1 MGYMFYFDKENEKLM
16 VWEYE
21 IKKPKGD
28 THNNKT
34 YINLIYDNTLNG
46 MTLTSVINTFTK
58 WNHTD
63 SYKDLPIFEMKCSQ
77 KLPMEQTMI
86 PIMKRKL
93 MAYIF
98 QIVNLEKMNSF
109 DSEK

>member
-1 MGYMFYFDKENEKLM
+1 
-16 VWEYE
+16 
-21 IKKPKGD
+21 
-28 THNNKT
+28 
-34 YINLIYDNTLNG
+34 
-46 MTLTSVINTFTK
+46 
-58 WNHTD
+58 
-63 SYKDLPIFEMKCSQ
+63 MKCSQ

-86 PIMKRKL
+86 PIVKRKL